1 MQQPGDIVLVSCY
14 EPGHQP
20 QGVASAVAF
29 LRRAG
34 FVPTCLDLAV
44 EELDAAA
51 EARLAAARLVAI
63 SVPMHTAMAL
73 GLRVA
78 ARVRAANPTAHVC
91 FFGLYAVLNRDLV
104 ANVADSVLAP
114 DARSSWSRWRRR
126 SRRAARAVLAS
137 PGRRDALVPAR
148 DGLPALERYARLAIA
163 GERRVAGHVET
174 TRGCKHSAATVR
186 FRPSTAA
193 GSSPSPRRRAGRRP
207 PQVATGA
214 RHIDFGDP
222 DFLNGPS
229 HALRIARALH
239 AEHPGVT
246 FSFTAKVEH
255 IVANEALVPEL
266 ARLGA
271 LFVVSAVES
280 LSDNVLAALAKGH
293 HAADVPRA
301 LAMVRAAGMSLRPTF
316 VAFTPWTTLAD
327 YLELCSFI
335 RDNRLEDEVDPVQL
349 SIRLLVPPGS
359 LLLAAPDI
367 APFLGPLDPEALTY
381 RWTHPDPRMDRL
393 EVDVSALV
401 EARRRSQRPGRDT
414 FARIHHLAATVAG
427 ITLPAATP
435 RLRRVSPA
443 AAPDRAV
450 VLLRAADT
458 SSAARRLRL
467 GTLKGFR
474 LWCATGR
481 RS

>member
-1 MQQPGDIVLVSCY
+1 VQQPGDIVLVSCY

-34 FVPTCLDLAV
+34 FAPTCLDLAV

-91 FFGLYAVLNRDLV
+91 FFGLYAVLNRELLV
-104 ANVADSVLAP
+104 TVADSVLAP
-114 DARSSWSRWRRR
+114 DAEEQLVSIASGG
-126 SRRAARAVLAS
+126 AAVLTS
-137 PGRRDALVPAR
+137 PGRRDDLVPAR

-163 GERRVAGHVET
+163 GERRVAGHAET
-174 TRGCKHSAATVR
+174 TRGCKHVCRHCPIPPVYGGRFFAVPADVVLDDVR
-186 FRPSTAA
+186 R
-193 GSSPSPRRRAGRRP
+193 
-207 PQVATGA
+207 QVATGA

-222 DFLNGPS
+222 DFLNGPN
-229 HALRIARALH
+229 HALRVARALH
-239 AEHPGVT
+239 AEHPDVT

-255 IVANEALVPEL
+255 IVANADVVREL
-266 ARLGA
+266 AGLGA

-280 LSDNVLAALAKGH
+280 LSDRVLAALAKGH
-293 HAADVPRA
+293 HAVDVGRA
-301 LAMVRAAGMSLRPTF
+301 LAVVRAAGMSLRPTF

-327 YLELCSFI
+327 YLELCRFI
-335 RDNRLEDEVDPVQL
+335 RDNRLQDEVDPVQL

-381 RWTHPDPRMDRL
+381 RWTHPDPRMDQL

-401 EARRRSQRPGRDT
+401 EAAADAGAPAADT
-414 FARIHHLAATVAG
+414 FARIHRLAATVAG
-427 ITLPAATP
+427 IELPADKP
-435 RLRRVSPA
+435 RLRLS
-443 AAPDRAV
+443 APPPHLTEPWFCCAQPTRRQLRAV
-450 VLLRAADT
+450 
-458 SSAARRLRL
+458 
-467 GTLKGFR
+467 
-474 LWCATGR
+474 
-481 RS
+481 

>member
-20 QGVASAVAF
+20 QGVASAVAS

-34 FVPTCLDLAV
+34 FAPTCLDLAV
-44 EELDAAA
+44 EDFDAAA
-51 EARLAAARLVAI
+51 EARLAVARLVAI

-78 ARVRAANPTAHVC
+78 ARVRAANPTAHIS
-91 FFGLYAVLNRDLV
+91 FFGLYAVLNRELL
-104 ANVADSVLAP
+104 AGVADSVLAP
-114 DARSSWSRWRRR
+114 DAEEQLVAIASGGV
-126 SRRAARAVLAS
+126 AVLAS
-137 PGRRDALVPAR
+137 PGRRDDLVPAR

-163 GERRVAGHVET
+163 GERRVAGHAET
-174 TRGCKHSAATVR
+174 TRGCKHVCRHCPIPPVYGGRFFAVPADVVLDDVR
-186 FRPSTAA
+186 R
-193 GSSPSPRRRAGRRP
+193 
-207 PQVATGA
+207 QVAAGA
-214 RHIDFGDP
+214 RHINFGDP

-229 HALRIARALH
+229 HALRVARALH

-255 IVANEALVPEL
+255 IVANEDVVREL
-266 ARLGA
+266 AGLGA

-280 LSDNVLAALAKGH
+280 LSDRVLAALAKGH
-293 HAADVPRA
+293 HAADVGRA
-301 LAMVRAAGMSLRPTF
+301 LAVVRAARMSLRPTF

-335 RDNRLEDEVDPVQL
+335 RDNRLQDEVDPVQL

-381 RWTHPDPRMDRL
+381 RWTHPDPRMDQL
-393 EVDVSALV
+393 EADVSALV
-401 EARRRSQRPGRDT
+401 EAAAEASTPAADT
-414 FARIHHLAATVAG
+414 FARIHQLAATIAG
-427 ITLPAATP
+427 IDLPAHKP
-435 RLRRVSPA
+435 RLRLS
-443 AAPDRAV
+443 APPPHLTEPWFCCAQPTRRQLRAV
-450 VLLRAADT
+450 
-458 SSAARRLRL
+458 
-467 GTLKGFR
+467 
-474 LWCATGR
+474 
-481 RS
+481 

>member
-1 MQQPGDIVLVSCY
+1 VRQPGDVVLVSCY

-34 FVPTCLDLAV
+34 FAPTCLDLAI
-44 EELDAAA
+44 EPLDAAA

-91 FFGLYAVLNRDLV
+91 FFGLYAVLNRELL
-104 ANVADSVLAP
+104 AGGGVADSVLAP
-114 DARSSWSRWRRR
+114 DSEEQLVAIASGG
-126 SRRAARAVLAS
+126 AAVLAS
-137 PGRRDALVPAR
+137 PGRRDDLVPAR

-163 GERRVAGHVET
+163 GERRVAGHAET
-174 TRGCKHSAATVR
+174 TRGCKHMCRHCPIPPVYGGRFFAVPEDAVLDDVR
-186 FRPSTAA
+186 R
-193 GSSPSPRRRAGRRP
+193 
-207 PQVATGA
+207 QVAAGA

-222 DFLNGPS
+222 DFLNGPN

-255 IVANEALVPEL
+255 IVAHADAVREL
-266 ARLGA
+266 AALGA

-280 LSDNVLAALAKGH
+280 LSDRVLAALAKGH
-293 HAADVPRA
+293 QAADVGRA
-301 LAMVRAAGMSLRPTF
+301 LAVVRGAGISLRPTF

-327 YLELCSFI
+327 YVELCGFI
-335 RDNRLEDEVDPVQL
+335 RDNRLQDEVDPVQL

-367 APFLGPLDPEALTY
+367 APYLGALDPEALTY
-381 RWTHPDPRMDRL
+381 RWTHPDPRMDQL
-393 EVDVSALV
+393 EADVSALV
-401 EARRRSQRPGRDT
+401 EAATEAGAAAADT
-414 FARIHHLAATVAG
+414 FARIHRLAAGVAG
-427 ITLPAATP
+427 IDIPADKP
-435 RLRRVSPA
+435 RLRLS
-443 AAPDRAV
+443 AAPPHLTEPWFCCAQPTRRQLRAV
-450 VLLRAADT
+450 
-458 SSAARRLRL
+458 
-467 GTLKGFR
+467 
-474 LWCATGR
+474 
-481 RS
+481 